1 MPISILM
8 PALSPT
14 MKEGNLVKWHKKKGD
29 TVEAGD
35 MLADIETDKATMEVE
50 AVDEGT
56 VGALLLE
63 EGAQNVA
70 VNTPIAVLLE
80 DGEDESALAPFLE
93 TIGSTA
99 TPAAGNTQAPA
110 KETDAQPQASTP
122 QTDDVPAAAN
132 TSAPSKASPLAR
144 KLAESHNLALE
155 TIKGSGPYGRVV
167 KRDIEAAL
175 QQGTPQTTSQAASQT
190 TAASAPAMAP
200 PRVQG
205 TAEENFS
212 GYEPPFQL
220 EPITGMRQVIG
231 DRLCLSK
238 TTQPHFYLSLDV
250 SMDAVLRLRQTI
262 LKKMDVKLSINDFVL
277 KATAQALKEIPSC
290 NSAWSSKGIRLYET
304 VDLAVAVSLDKGL
317 ITPVIRSAET
327 KNIRTLS
334 KEMKTLAKDAREGG
348 LKPDAFQGGTFTVSS
363 LGMFGINVF
372 SAIINPPQSGILAVG
387 AMRKVPAFDAN
398 NAVVAQQQATLTL
411 SVDHRLV
418 DGVQAALFLNKIKD
432 FIEDPSMMVV

>member
-56 VGALLLE
+56 VGALLLG

-70 VNTPIAVLLE
+70 VNAPIAVLLE

-99 TPAAGNTQAPA
+99 TPEAGNAQAPA
-110 KETDAQPQASTP
+110 KEADAQPQASTP
-122 QTDDVPAAAN
+122 QTHDVPAAAN

-144 KLAESHNLALE
+144 KLAESYNLALE

-175 QQGTPQTTSQAASQT
+175 QQGAPQT
-190 TAASAPAMAP
+190 TAASAPAVAP
-200 PRVQG
+200 TRVQG

-277 KATAQALKEIPSC
+277 KATAQALKEMPSC

-327 KNIRTLS
+327 KNIRTLLQINELFFGTKLQI
-334 KEMKTLAKDAREGG
+334 KEL
-348 LKPDAFQGGTFTVSS
+348 FFGTK
-363 LGMFGINVF
+363 LQ
-372 SAIINPPQSGILAVG
+372 P
-387 AMRKVPAFDAN
+387 
-398 NAVVAQQQATLTL
+398 
-411 SVDHRLV
+411 
-418 DGVQAALFLNKIKD
+418 
-432 FIEDPSMMVV
+432 